1 MWRWSNVVIISASLG
16 ILVLPESVMWVIFTD
31 CAFPHL
37 ERSRRILPSVNWPVE
52 IAPGNILYCIS
63 YLYWHAGKD
72 FIISCGKRGFTLFL
86 RHNGTPGSGLFF
98 SFTYWL
104 MNNKTYMIFFF
115 FMIFLHFLPNL
126 VKSHPPASSP
136 RKGMKVFPSR
146 HSDPTLLSAVFCI
159 HGLTET
165 HDCLSVVVIDRGESN
180 TIPPI
185 QRVQP
190 ILLSRLLVTDSCS
203 IGRNWT
209 HDLLTIID
217 DF

>member
-86 RHNGTPGSGLFF
+86 RHIGTPGSGLFF

-104 MNNKTYMIFFF
+104 MNNKTYMNFFF
-115 FMIFLHFLPNL
+115 FLWFSSIFFPIW
-126 VKSHPPASSP
+126 SSP
-136 RKGMKVFPSR
+136 THQLALLGRGWKCFLRDIAIQPCYLPS
-146 HSDPTLLSAVFCI
+146 SAYT
-159 HGLTET
+159 G
-165 HDCLSVVVIDRGESN
+165 S
-180 TIPPI
+180 
-185 QRVQP
+185 QRPMIV
-190 ILLSRLLVTDSCS
+190 
-203 IGRNWT
+203 
-209 HDLLTIID
+209 
-217 DF
+217 